1 MTSLRSRTSCQ
12 TSACRRRCR
21 SCLKGGSRRGFAA
34 RLRRVHRASQPW
46 KASAVL
52 SGLFDLIANALVG
65 ALVGAI
71 PERQPWRT
79 LIAALYVL
87 GALAG
92 LGVIVWIIA
101 GIL

>member
-1 MTSLRSRTSCQ
+1 M
-12 TSACRRRCR
+12 
-21 SCLKGGSRRGFAA
+21 
-34 RLRRVHRASQPW
+34 
-46 KASAVL
+46 L
-52 SGLFDLIANALVG
+52 SGLFDLIANALVD

-79 LIAALYVL
+79 LVAALYVL

-92 LGVIVWIIA
+92 IGVIVWIIA